1 MPHNSEVRTWLN
13 FRQTINDRVG
23 TKAAVVALT
32 GTGTELWRLEQGER
46 VPVDLMHAL
55 WELPGQFFVTG
66 HLEVDVRWQA
76 ERWPMTEE
84 AQSIEKAL
92 GLPVYA
98 LYTRGEGPNPFPAPP
113 ELVLEPEP
121 PPMEFG

>member
-1 MPHNSEVRTWLN
+1 MPRHEVRTWLN
-13 FRQTINDRVG
+13 FRQTVVDRIG
-23 TKAAVVALT
+23 TKAALIVLT
-32 GTGTELWRLEQGER
+32 NAGTELWRLEQGR
-46 VPVDLMHAL
+46 TLDPDLQHRL
-55 WELPGQFFVTG
+55 WESPGQFFVTG
-66 HLEVDVRWQA
+66 HLEVDARWQA
-76 ERWPMTEE
+76 ERWPMTEA

-98 LYTRGEGPNPFPAPP
+98 SYSRGEGPNPFPAPP